1 MGMFDL
7 ARVVGV
13 RHIGGHL
20 LWLKFSDGVEGTV
33 ELGACLNGPMLEP
46 LRDPARFAA
55 VALGESTIVWP
66 NGVDWAPETLHD
78 LVLATKQHDTQARG
92 DGGEVSGQQFDRVP
106 EISRFFGIVI
116 RMFFDE
122 HARPHLHAQYGEH
135 AIAIEIA
142 GNGVRGSFPPAR
154 LPMLFEWRDLHRDEL
169 LANWNRLRNGE
180 AAEPIAPL
188 E

>member
-1 MGMFDL
+1 MEMFDL
-7 ARVVGV
+7 VRVVGV
-13 RHIGGHL
+13 QHIRDHL

-33 ELGACLNGPMLEP
+33 DLGPSLVGPMLEP
-46 LRDPARFAA
+46 LRDPARFAE
-55 VALGESTIVWP
+55 VALSESTIVWP
-66 NGVDWAPETLHD
+66 DGVDWAPETLHD
-78 LVLATKQHDTQARG
+78 RVVATKRHDTQPPDDG
-92 DGGEVSGQQFDRVP
+92 DEPGFRQLGRVP

-122 HARPHLHAQYGEH
+122 HARPHFHAQYGEH

-154 LPMLFEWRDLHRDEL
+154 LPMLFEWRDSHRDEL
-169 LANWNRLRNGE
+169 LANWNRLRDGE
-180 AAEPIAPL
+180 PALPVAPL